1 MSIAKKVN
9 REKEASLIHRG
20 LGRAEFFDMTA
31 QEMAGLQDIL
41 DSMAAEGRGRFSF
54 HSPIHRPAYFPYSGV
69 TCFFLNEDREKRELS
84 FRLLERSMELAKE
97 WGAQY
102 VVSHLTFGPTDSKD
116 AKTAEALAAKA
127 CMRMA
132 ELSRVYAMPLDVEFA
147 AYTDSFNGAALFAE
161 TVGKHPGLGVCI
173 DVGHTFLGALNHGR
187 SYLDDIAALAP
198 AARSLHLWNSLGPEH
213 TKQNHHTPLHP
224 SQDPKD
230 GWIDIEGTL
239 KLVHQEN
246 PRLNV
251 IFEYPVKEVTAE
263 IQEGYDWVA
272 GVIS

>member
-1 MSIAKKVN
+1 MSIN

-20 LGRAEFFDMTA
+20 LGRVEFFDFTA
-31 QEMAGLQDIL
+31 QQMGDLQGAL

-54 HSPIHRPAYFPYSGV
+54 HNPIHRPAYFPYSGV

-102 VVSHLTFGPTDSKD
+102 MVSHLTFGPTDSKD
-116 AKTAEALAAKA
+116 AETAEGLAAKA

-132 ELSRVYAMPLDVEFA
+132 ELSRVYAVPLDVEFA
-147 AYTDSFNGAALFAE
+147 AYTDSFNRAALFAE
-161 TVGKHPGLGVCI
+161 TVGKHPELGVCI
-173 DVGHTFLGALNHGR
+173 DAGHAFLGALKRGR
-187 SYLDDIAALAP
+187 DYLDDIAALAP

-224 SQDPKD
+224 CQDPKD

-239 KLVHQEN
+239 KLVRQEN

-272 GVIS
+272 GIISQ